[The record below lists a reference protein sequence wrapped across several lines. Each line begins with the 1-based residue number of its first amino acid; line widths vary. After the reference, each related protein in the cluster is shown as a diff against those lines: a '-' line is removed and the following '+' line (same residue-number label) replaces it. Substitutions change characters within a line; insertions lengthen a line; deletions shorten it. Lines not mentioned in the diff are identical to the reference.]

1 MTINIFEIFHWK
13 GTIKSRVRINQVH
26 ISSCGLEKSKVSAS
40 PVLVHICEA
49 LNAIPNNDWALRRRM
64 LQQRPAREFDDKLFY
79 LLACITV
86 LIRSACQE
94 KVNPPG
100 LCACMSVCMIF
111 FSFACAKLCT
121 YKCVCGD
128 KITLINSKGF
138 FFPHCFSLQ

>member
-1 MTINIFEIFHWK
+1 MTMTINIFEIFHWK

-100 LCACMSVCMIF
+100 LCACTSVCMIF
-111 FSFACAKLCT
+111 FFFCMC
-121 YKCVCGD
+121 
-128 KITLINSKGF
+128 KIVYL
-138 FFPHCFSLQ
+138 